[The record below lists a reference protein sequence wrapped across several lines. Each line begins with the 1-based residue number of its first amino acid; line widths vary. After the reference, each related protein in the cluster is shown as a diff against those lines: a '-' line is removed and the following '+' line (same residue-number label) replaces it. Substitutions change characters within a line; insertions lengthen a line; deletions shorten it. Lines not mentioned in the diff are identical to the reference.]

1 MQAHEK
7 GLKVWGLVDNFNEN
21 MSTTEV
27 LSKTS
32 SRQNLENQ
40 LITYALKAGLDGI
53 NVDFESLS
61 EGVGIHFLQFL
72 RAFYPVSRQ

>member
-1 MQAHEK
+1 M
-7 GLKVWGLVDNFNEN
+7 GLVDNFNEN

-61 EGVGIHFLQFL
+61 EKDVGIHFLQFL
-72 RAFYPVSRQ
+72 KTFHSVSPIIWYCL